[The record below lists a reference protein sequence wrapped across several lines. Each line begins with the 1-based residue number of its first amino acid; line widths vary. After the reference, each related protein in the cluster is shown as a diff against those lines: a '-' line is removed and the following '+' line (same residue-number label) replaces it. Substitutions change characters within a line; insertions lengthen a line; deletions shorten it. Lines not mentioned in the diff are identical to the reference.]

1 MRFDKRILTNMVLA
15 VLTVCLLLL
24 PTVLAQ
30 SGGQYELSW
39 STIDGGGGQSSGG
52 PYVLTGTIGQPD
64 AAYSA
69 GGNYE
74 LLGGFWPGGPL
85 CFVDFE
91 HFARFAEHWLREPC
105 NVGNNFCD
113 GADLYM
119 DEFNIVDRHDLRVF
133 VEEWLCYCPAD
144 WPLK

>member
-30 SGGQYELSW
+30 SGGPYVLDW
-39 STIDGGGGQSSGG
+39 STIDGGGGRISGG
-52 PYVLTGTIGQPD
+52 QYALTGTIGQPD

-85 CFVDFE
+85 CFVNFE
-91 HFARFAEHWLREPC
+91 HFARFAEYWLEEGTGSP
-105 NVGNNFCD
+105 
-113 GADLYM
+113 ADLYE
-119 DEFNIVDRHDLRVF
+119 DEHNIVDGLDLGVF
-133 VEEWLCYCPAD
+133 VEEWLCYCPPG